1 MKKNTNTDQ
10 AKTHQSLTMVYTPN
24 FYHMQSLFLSL
35 LDHCSFS
42 CGQSYNGLEFEIVN
56 EHTRCPGYFF
66 LHAVDMNAVS
76 LVTSRENSKYFQSFP
91 LCRGRPARWMQYK
104 YSRAVQRHNL
114 LHVFSSFDVPCKI
127 KQKGKTFKPGQ

>member
-66 LHAVDMNAVS
+66 LHAVDMKAVS

-91 LCRGRPARWMQYK
+91 LCRGRPLPTSCTNTNTNTSTNTNTART
-104 YSRAVQRHNL
+104 SGDGVR
-114 LHVFSSFDVPCKI
+114 CK
-127 KQKGKTFKPGQ
+127 QWNGV